1 MSDLIL
7 KKLSLRLLTL
17 LCLNSNGKQMQIMHL
32 ISLEDIKYAEEQVFI
47 PVMQQIKQSKTDTS
61 IYL

>member
-7 KKLSLRLLTL
+7 KELSLRLLTL
-17 LCLNSNGKQMQIMHL
+17 LCLNSNGKQMQIIHL

-47 PVMQQIKQSKTDTS
+47 PVMQ
-61 IYL
+61 